1 MSPGVRGDSPSEE
14 SPVIQM
20 FPRRQSRV
28 SPQRQRPAAPSP
40 RPANLE
46 PLENR
51 RLLSVSIDQQG
62 WTNLTPSADTRI
74 VYVSSSGGSDS
85 NDGLSSDSPVKTVA
99 RGRSMLRNNSPD
111 WLLLKRGDVWFERYG
126 FLNVSGR
133 SEQEPILISAYGIG
147 DRPLLNTR
155 TDNAITTN
163 VTPVKNVA
171 IIGIRFNSNT
181 NDPASPDFTN
191 TSAGYGFYG
200 VAPVSNLLIEDS
212 LFEHYGT
219 NLLFQNTQGAVS
231 NISVR
236 RNVVVDSSGGRSQG
250 TYVNGVDGILFEENL
265 FDHNGWSEENSG
277 DPATIYN
284 HNLYMSAR
292 NSGVVIR
299 GNIFANASSHGL
311 QARAG
316 GIVENNLFL
325 KNAIGLVFGNGSS
338 FTSGGVEGR
347 VSNNVFM
354 EGRDINGSPRGYAV
368 EVGNTKPGAG
378 TTLDGNLFAHD
389 GQRSK
394 FAAIKLSMG
403 NAPSNLPDAVGLND
417 LTVRD
422 NIVYDWF
429 QALTTDASYVPGGSG
444 FRALNG
450 LAIRN
455 NDFQQTVSPRLL
467 VHGNPYD
474 DTVESWDDNYYWD
487 DSPSSGWFS
496 VATVTKSFDQWQDG
510 IEPDANRT
518 QRKYRD
524 PARTIGT
531 YNRSLGGDATLDA
544 FLADARNQSRQSWR
558 PQMTADAV
566 NDYMREGF
574 TVDSSVPTAG
584 LEAPDVN
591 ALGGAGHAFIVH
603 YADDNGIDPRTLDS
617 ADVRVTGP
625 NGYSELASLVGVDRA
640 GTATRAAIYTIT
652 APGGTWSEANAGLYT
667 VTAQSGQVA
676 DLLGNA
682 LPPGVIGSFRV
693 RGDTE
698 APTASAVAAPITLS
712 GGKTHTVTVTYADNY
727 AVDAS
732 SLGSGDI
739 LITGPNGFEQF
750 ATLVSIDTA
759 GDGPQRVATYSF
771 AAPDGVWDAA
781 DNGTYAVVLRPD
793 EVRDTSGNYHAG
805 GELTTFEVSLTG
817 GAAMTT
823 RISAKSV
830 TSAGGVSHTFT
841 VAYEGDG
848 GSVSAAG
855 APDVRVTGPDAFNQ
869 PAAVESVQ
877 TVSGGRVTVVTYSV
891 PAPDGSWDPTDNG
904 RYTIRRV
911 VAPATQGESG
921 AQLPIGT
928 ALGAFSVS
936 IARGDFTAPKV
947 VAAGFSAMFDDKV
960 TLRFG
965 EDVSAS
971 LAAGDFEI
979 KRVGRETFSPARLK
993 LKYDHRAHRAF
1004 LTFDGTGSGELA
1016 GGLYKLVLR
1025 ANGVSDGAGNR
1036 LDGNNDGAAG
1046 GDFVM
1051 YFRKG

>member
-1 MSPGVRGDSPSEE
+1 M
-14 SPVIQM
+14 IQM

-28 SPQRQRPAAPSP
+28 LPQRQRPADF
-40 RPANLE
+40 E
-46 PLENR
+46 CLENR
-51 RLLSVSIDQQG
+51 RLFSVSIDQQG
-62 WTNLTPSADTRI
+62 WTNVTPSADTRT
-74 VYVSSSGGSDS
+74 VYVSSSAGSDS

-126 FLNVSGR
+126 LLNLSGR
-133 SEQEPILISAYGIG
+133 SEQEPILISAYGSG

-155 TDNAITTN
+155 GDNAITTN
-163 VTPVKNVA
+163 VTSVNHVA

-181 NDPASPDFTN
+181 NDPSSPDFTN

-200 VAPVSNLLIEDS
+200 VAPVNDLLIEDC
-212 LFEHYGT
+212 LFEYYGT
-219 NLLFQNTQGAVS
+219 NLLFQNTQGAVTD
-231 NISVR
+231 ISVR
-236 RNVVVDSSGGRSQG
+236 RNVVTDSSGGRSQG

-277 DPATIYN
+277 DSATIFN
-284 HNLYMSAR
+284 HNVYMSAR

-338 FTSGGVEGR
+338 FTPGGVEGR

-389 GQRSK
+389 GQRSS

-403 NAPSNLPDAVGLND
+403 GPPSNLSDAVGLND
-417 LTVRD
+417 LTVRG
-422 NIVYDWF
+422 NVVYDWY
-429 QALTTDASYVPGGSG
+429 QALSTDASYVPGGSG
-444 FRALNG
+444 FKALTG
-450 LAIRN
+450 LTITD
-455 NDFQQTVSPRLL
+455 NDFQHTVSPRLL

-474 DTVESWDDNYYWD
+474 GQIESWDDNHYWD

-496 VATVTKSFDQWQDG
+496 VGTVTKSFDQWRDDF
-510 IEPDANRT
+510 EPDANRT
-518 QRKYRD
+518 QRRYRD
-524 PARTIGT
+524 PGRTVGT
-531 YNRSLGGDATLDA
+531 YNRSLGGGATLEA
-544 FLADARNQSRQSWR
+544 FVADARNQSRQNWR
-558 PQMTADAV
+558 PQLTAGAM

-584 LEAPDVN
+584 LEAADVN

-625 NGYSELASLVGVDRA
+625 NGYSQLASLIGVDRA
-640 GTATRAAIYTIT
+640 GTTTRAAVYAIT
-652 APGGTWSEANAGLYT
+652 APDGAWSEANAGLYT

-682 LPPGVIGSFRV
+682 LPPGVVGSFRV
-693 RGDTE
+693 RSDTQ
-698 APTASAVAAPITLS
+698 APTASAVAGPVTLS
-712 GGKTHTVTVTYADNY
+712 GGTTHLVTVTYVDND
-727 AVDAS
+727 AVDAT
-732 SLGSGDI
+732 SLGAGDI

-750 ATLVSIDTA
+750 ATLVSVDAA

-793 EVRDTSGNYHAG
+793 EVRDTSGNYHPG
-805 GELTTFEVSLTG
+805 GALTTFEVGVAG
-817 GAAMTT
+817 GAAATT

-830 TSAGGVSHTFT
+830 TSAGGVSHTFS

-855 APDVRVTGPDAFNQ
+855 APDVRVTGPGAFNQ

-891 PAPDGSWDPTDNG
+891 PAPDGSWDTADNG
-904 RYTIRRV
+904 RYTIRRL
-911 VAPATQGESG
+911 AAFATQGESG
-921 AQLPIGT
+921 APLPLGT
-928 ALGAFSVS
+928 AMGGFSVS
-936 IARGDFTAPKV
+936 IARSDFTAPKV

-960 TLRFG
+960 ALRFT

-993 LKYDHRAHRAF
+993 LRYDRRANRAI
-1004 LTFDGTGSGELA
+1004 LTFDGAGTGELGA
-1016 GGLYKLVLR
+1016 GLYKLVLR
-1025 ANGVSDGAGNR
+1025 SSGVIDGAGNK